1 MLHRCV
7 AAWRHTQDK
16 GHWLTRGLWNNAG
29 VWTEQTVAATGE
41 GASMWSPPPDPEL
54 AERKVAHV
62 LVARRRARCALSCRV
77 GMAVA
82 ADALQSL
89 LGGDGD
95 AVRLRSLRKTWVP
108 WFDVYTLL
116 TNAAWR
122 TFWDDPGLAAVAL
135 KVRI

>member
-1 MLHRCV
+1 
-7 AAWRHTQDK
+7 
-16 GHWLTRGLWNNAG
+16 
-29 VWTEQTVAATGE
+29 
-41 GASMWSPPPDPEL
+41 
-54 AERKVAHV
+54 
-62 LVARRRARCALSCRV
+62 
-77 GMAVA
+77 MAVA